1 MYLEYFI
8 LVEETYQYGKTEE
21 SQAECAG
28 RSDAGDEICG
38 SLRGG

>member
-21 SQAECAG
+21 SQRNALDVRTQETKYVAH
-28 RSDAGDEICG
+28 
-38 SLRGG
+38 